1 MLTYSQWQR
10 PLLALLALLLAYFS
24 YTWATSHPEY
34 TWDAPIMLVAAAV
47 LLALA
52 LRRTPSESPA
62 ESHPSSIE
70 AAIEGADSSPLQP
83 RAQWWD
89 KVLTW
94 RAWLIGISIFL
105 TIILL
110 NNLAG
115 PPRATYLPQFL
126 MWLGAIFAY
135 IIAITPPRTLPRME
149 WALWWDVNRRT
160 VVILTIIIVAAFA
173 LRAWDLE
180 HIPNTLGGDE
190 GSQGLE
196 AIKILNGEIRNPFT
210 TGWLGV
216 PTMSFFYNT
225 ITIGPMGNTITA
237 LRLPWAVIGTATVLV
252 FFWLVTRLHG
262 VKFGL
267 VAAALLGTYHFHIHF
282 SRLGSNQVADP
293 FFIALQLLFLYRGRD
308 RHSLLD
314 FILAGVTVGVAQY
327 FYAGARLT
335 MIMLG
340 GVLLYFIWLDRHR
353 ADTLKTSIRYAIIS
367 GVAFLIT
374 AAPML
379 QYAVR
384 FPNDYNARLNQVGIF
399 QNGWVDREI
408 AARGVSV
415 FQLLFEQ
422 GQRAFLMFNYYP
434 DRTVWYG
441 TPQPAMDGI
450 WAVLFMIGL
459 LYCTVRLLPPRSENR
474 FFPFVLWWWTGMV
487 LGGVLTESPPSY
499 QRMVTLGPPAVY
511 FVTYVLY
518 RLVQIFQNALPRRDK
533 LFSPIALTSMVVIL
547 SALSINWYFFE
558 FTPLNDY
565 GSRNGEIAT
574 SIGKMMQAEM
584 PPDSNQQVVFLGP
597 PIMYI
602 GFGTIPYLDIRA
614 NQGIDVHQ
622 PLTAPPTNESLGL
635 MAGKEP
641 LFFILPGRV
650 SEIDWLE
657 QGYPGGERREVKD
670 MDGGTLYWMYLP

>member
-10 PLLALLALLLAYFS
+10 PLLALVALLLAYFS
-24 YTWATSHPEY
+24 YYWATRHPEY
-34 TWDAPIMLVAAAV
+34 PWDAPIMLVAAAA
-47 LLALA
+47 LLALV
-52 LRRTPSESPA
+52 LRRTPMDTPPA
-62 ESHPSSIE
+62 EQAGERDKIVAPS
-70 AAIEGADSSPLQP
+70 ASPLPSYQ
-83 RAQWWD
+83 QWWD
-89 KVLTW
+89 SIFTW
-94 RAWLIGISIFL
+94 RVWLIAVSIFL
-105 TIILL
+105 TIVLL

-126 MWLGAIFAY
+126 MWLGAIAAY
-135 IIAITPPRTLPRME
+135 AIAITPPRSLPRQE
-149 WALWWDVNRRT
+149 WGMWWEVNRRT
-160 VVILTIIIVAAFA
+160 VLILAVIVIGAWA

-180 HIPNTLGGDE
+180 NIPNTLGGDE

-196 AIKILNGEIRNPFT
+196 AVKILNGEIRNPFT

-225 ITIGPMGNTITA
+225 ITIGPMGTTISA
-237 LRLPWAVIGTATVLV
+237 LRLPWAFIGTATVLV

-267 VAAALLGTYHFHIHF
+267 VAAALLATYHFHIHF
-282 SRLGSNQVADP
+282 SRLGSNQIADP
-293 FFIALQLLFLYRGRD
+293 FFIALQLLFLYRGRE
-308 RHSLLD
+308 RKSALD
-314 FILAGVTVGVAQY
+314 FILAGVVVGVAQY

-335 MIMLG
+335 MIMMG
-340 GVLLYFIWLDRHR
+340 FTLLHFIWLERHR
-353 ADTLKTSIRYAIIS
+353 AEGLKQSIRYALIS
-367 GVAFLIT
+367 AFAFLIT

-422 GQRAFLMFNYYP
+422 GQKAFLMFNYYS

-441 TPQPAMDGI
+441 TPRPAMDGI

-459 LYCTVRLLPPRSENR
+459 LYCTIRLLPPRSENR
-474 FFPFVLWWWTGMV
+474 FFPFVVWWWTGMI

-511 FVTYVLY
+511 FVSYVLY

-533 LFSPIALTSMVVIL
+533 LFTPIALTSMVVIL
-547 SALSINWYFFE
+547 SVLSINWYFLE

-574 SIGKMMQAEM
+574 SIGKVMQAEM

-597 PIMYI
+597 PTMYI
-602 GFGTIPYLDIRA
+602 GFGTIPYLDRRA
-614 NQGIDVHQ
+614 AQGIDVHNVI
-622 PLTAPPTNESLGL
+622 TAPPTNESLGL
-635 MAGKEP
+635 MQGKEP
-641 LFFILPGRV
+641 IFFILPGRV

-657 QGYPGGERREVKD
+657 QGYPGGERREIKD
-670 MDGGTLYWMYLP
+670 FDGGTLYWMYVP

>member
-1 MLTYSQWQR
+1 MLTQSQWQR
-10 PLLALLALLLAYFS
+10 PLLALAALLLGFFS
-24 YTWATSHPEY
+24 FYWARQNPQY
-34 TWDAPIMLVAAAV
+34 AWDAPLMLAAAAG
-47 LLALA
+47 LLAIA
-52 LRRTPSESPA
+52 LRRSPDTPQPVAPA
-62 ESHPSSIE
+62 
-70 AAIEGADSSPLQP
+70 P
-83 RAQWWD
+83 RQDTVAPYPVPRTSRWWD
-89 KVLTW
+89 SILTW
-94 RAWLIGISIFL
+94 RGWLIGVSIFF

-115 PPRATYLPQFL
+115 PPRQSYLPQFL
-126 MWLGAIFAY
+126 MWLGAIAAY
-135 IIAITPPRTLPRME
+135 SIAITPPRTLPRE
-149 WALWWDVNRRT
+149 DWGIWWEVNRRT
-160 VVILTIIIVAAFA
+160 VVILTVIVLAAFA
-173 LRAWDLE
+173 VRAWNLE
-180 HIPNTLGGDE
+180 NIPQTLGGDE

-225 ITIGPMGNTITA
+225 ITIGPLGRTITA

-252 FFWLVTRLHG
+252 FFWLTTRLHG

-282 SRLGSNQVADP
+282 SRLGSNQIADP

-308 RHSLLD
+308 KQSAWN
-314 FILAGVTVGVAQY
+314 FILAGVVVGVAQY

-340 GVLLYFIWLDRHR
+340 LMLLHFIWLDRHR
-353 ADTLKTSIRYAIIS
+353 ADTLKQSIRYALIS
-367 GVAFLIT
+367 AFAFLIT

-379 QYAVR
+379 QYAAR

-422 GQRAFLMFNYYP
+422 GRKAFLMFNYYP
-434 DRTVWYG
+434 DATVWYG
-441 TPQPAMDGI
+441 TPRPAMDGI
-450 WAVLFMIGL
+450 WAVLFLIGV
-459 LYCTVRLLPPRSENR
+459 LYCTLRLLPPRSENR
-474 FFPFVLWWWTGMV
+474 FFPFVVWWWTGMV

-518 RLVQIFQNALPRRDK
+518 RIVQIFQNALPRRDK
-533 LFSPIALTSMVVIL
+533 WFAPIALTSMVLIL
-547 SALSINWYFFE
+547 SALSINWYFME
-558 FTPLNDY
+558 FTPLNKY

-574 SIGKMMQAEM
+574 SIGKYMRAEM

-597 PIMYI
+597 PVMYI
-602 GFGTIPYLDIRA
+602 GFGTIPYLDARA
-614 NQGIDVHQ
+614 AQGIDVHQ
-622 PLTAPPTNESLGL
+622 PITAPPTNESLGL
-635 MAGKEP
+635 QAGKEP
-641 LFFILPGRV
+641 LFIILPGRV
-650 SEIDWLE
+650 SEIEWLE
-657 QGYPGGERREVKD
+657 QSYPGGERREVKD
-670 MDGGTLYWMYLP
+670 TLNGTLYWMYIP